1 MMSAVRDGRA
11 RSTPSSTSDVSQGH
25 YTAPA
30 SRVCVPGER
39 SESGGALGT
48 LYQAGRFAVCVIRW
62 VAGGLAVLDPR
73 HPPPKSHT
81 AGRAS
86 SGTRLRTL
94 ANPSG
99 TRREKCS
106 DGEFVG
112 LGGKTTALHESQS
125 DVIYFGCSPHP
136 DPLPGVPGRGRHAAD
151 RWRIRRLGRGY
162 DLGARGA
169 RSQPPAAQIAHCWTS
184 QQWHTITHTS
194 QPQWHTIRHH
204 PETTTPG
211 GSCDTSGA
219 VVILTVCVSP

>member
-1 MMSAVRDGRA
+1 MFHRDIIRHLPAACVFRVNVANRGARA
-11 RSTPSSTSDVSQGH
+11 WDTLPSRQIRRLRLSL
-25 YTAPA
+25 
-30 SRVCVPGER
+30 
-39 SESGGALGT
+39 GG
-48 LYQAGRFAVCVIRW
+48 W
-62 VAGGLAVLDPR
+62 GLAVLDPS